1 VIRTATAKDVTAAQ
15 RLYGLIEGSLGY
27 VEERAMVGQEMQP
40 HTSALL
46 HRVVG

>member
-1 VIRTATAKDVTAAQ
+1 MIRTATAKDVTAAQ

-27 VEERAMVGQEMQP
+27 VEERAMMGQEMQP

-46 HRVVG
+46 RRVVG